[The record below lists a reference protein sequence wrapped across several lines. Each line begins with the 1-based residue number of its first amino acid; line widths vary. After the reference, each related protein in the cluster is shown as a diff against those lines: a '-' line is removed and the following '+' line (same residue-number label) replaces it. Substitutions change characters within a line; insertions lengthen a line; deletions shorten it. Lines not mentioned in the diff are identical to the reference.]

1 MSYSSPPLPLGLE
14 TQNLIYFAPLLHQA
28 MNLTRS
34 IAVVVGWFI
43 VSLRP
48 STDLL
53 YKHLKKLNSADRWK
67 TSRIETVKMA

>member
-1 MSYSSPPLPLGLE
+1 MS
-14 TQNLIYFAPLLHQA
+14 
-28 MNLTRS
+28 LTRS
-34 IAVVVGWFI
+34 ITVVVGWFI

-53 YKHLKKLNSADRWK
+53 YKHLKRLNTADRWK

>member
-1 MSYSSPPLPLGLE
+1 M
-14 TQNLIYFAPLLHQA
+14 LHLQA

-53 YKHLKKLNSADRWK
+53 YKHLARLNSADRWR

>member
-1 MSYSSPPLPLGLE
+1 
-14 TQNLIYFAPLLHQA
+14 

-53 YKHLKKLNSADRWK
+53 YKHLRRLNTADRWRAG
-67 TSRIETVKMA
+67 RIETVKMA

>member
-1 MSYSSPPLPLGLE
+1 
-14 TQNLIYFAPLLHQA
+14 

-34 IAVVVGWFI
+34 IAVVLGWLI

-53 YKHLKKLNSADRWK
+53 YKHLKRLNTADRWRN
-67 TSRIETVKMA
+67 TRIETVKMA